1 MSAEAPAFLDT
12 NVLVYSVDPFDEDK
26 RATAT
31 DLIAALGSSGR
42 LRSSTQVL
50 QEFFAVTTRK
60 LEPPLT
66 VQDALSTIDVLTRWP
81 IHRVDPDTIRR
92 AGLLTEE
99 AQISFWD
106 ALIVVGAAPR
116 RGAETLYT
124 EDLNHGQ
131 TIHGV
136 KIVNPF
142 AAA

>member
-106 ALIVVGAAPR
+106 ALIVVAAAR
-116 RGAETLYT
+116 SGAETLYT
-124 EDLNHGQ
+124 EDLNHG
-131 TIHGV
+131 
-136 KIVNPF
+136 
-142 AAA
+142 